1 MRQSETRYTAI
12 LWFWLIIFVWC
23 TIWIFTFYMMFRQ
36 DRLDAM
42 AIAGLAVLLGIYIG
56 WRGVR
61 FALDLKKFGDVSLT
75 PRLGAPARP
84 GGRFVGLL
92 RFQDKFPAMPE
103 VEAEIRCQRVTW
115 RAWLSGKTSR
125 TEEVVWSRR
134 ERFPLRRRG
143 LGAGAEISFDIP
155 ADARPTD
162 LAEEHSDEFDRF
174 SREGGEARHFHRWEI
189 AVVAQVPG
197 IDLDRDF
204 AIVIE
209 PDPATAAPE
218 KQESVVAAPPVPS
231 IHDSKWYKRIFALVF
246 LVVIFFPF
254 GLFLAP
260 RIIAGSP
267 ALGSLFP
274 ASWSTAE
281 YVPPPEPVLPPKTPW
296 ITDTRTWSMPMQ
308 EFAPYLGIAANGIRR
323 TRVNGQERFSFD
335 EIVIEKN
342 PGRAEVTYLSLGINV
357 TYHDTEVDDTRSTGG
372 FSRGLQN
379 IQGKLTAENPVL
391 VLRNLSIESS
401 SPKGHIARTRISL
414 AINAVSGQL
423 GRNGAWKQVHEVSRH
438 FTGR

>member
-1 MRQSETRYTAI
+1 MRQSEPRYTAI
-12 LWFWLIIFVWC
+12 LWPWLIIFVWC
-23 TIWIFTFYMMFRQ
+23 ALWFFVSYMAFRQ

-61 FALDLKKFGDVSLT
+61 VALDLKKFGVVSLT
-75 PRLGAPARP
+75 PRLGASARP

-92 RFQDKFPAMPE
+92 RFQDKVPAMPE
-103 VEAEIRCQRVTW
+103 IEAEIRCQHVTW
-115 RAWLSGKTSR
+115 FAYSSGKASR
-125 TEEVVWSRR
+125 TEEVVWSSR
-134 ERFPLRRRG
+134 ERFPLRCRG
-143 LGAGAEISFDIP
+143 LGAGAEISFDIA

-162 LAEEHSDEFDRF
+162 LAEEHDEEFDRF
-174 SREGGEARHFHRWEI
+174 RRDGGEARHFHRWEI

-197 IDLDRDF
+197 IDLDRGF
-204 AIVIE
+204 SIVIE
-209 PDPATAAPE
+209 PDPATATTTTDKPE
-218 KQESVVAAPPVPS
+218 AVVAATDPSGAMTLNWFGWVMLLIIVLMVLWSVFGDRLFVGTVGPDPSLPAPPQTT
-231 IHDSKWYKRIFALVF
+231 
-246 LVVIFFPF
+246 
-254 GLFLAP
+254 
-260 RIIAGSP
+260 
-267 ALGSLFP
+267 
-274 ASWSTAE
+274 TA
-281 YVPPPEPVLPPKTPW
+281 VAPEPVLPPKTPW

-323 TRVNGQERFSFD
+323 TRVNGPERFSFD

-372 FSRGLQN
+372 FARGLQN

-401 SPKGHIARTRISL
+401 SPKGHIARTRIYL

>member
-1 MRQSETRYTAI
+1 MRQPEPRYTAI
-12 LWFWLIIFVWC
+12 LWLWLIIFVWC
-23 TIWIFTFYMMFRQ
+23 AIWFFAFYT
-36 DRLDAM
+36 M
-42 AIAGLAVLLGIYIG
+42 AVRGDNPVGVVTAGLAVLLGIYIG

-61 FALDLKKFGDVSLT
+61 VALDLKKFGVVSLT

-115 RAWLSGKTSR
+115 RAWLSGKTSSD
-125 TEEVVWSRR
+125 EEVVWSSR

-162 LAEEHSDEFDRF
+162 LAEEHRDEFDRF

-218 KQESVVAAPPVPS
+218 KHESVVAAPPVPS

-254 GLFLAP
+254 GFFLAP

-274 ASWSTAE
+274 ASWSTPE

-323 TRVNGQERFSFD
+323 TRVNGRERFSFD

-342 PGRAEVTYLSLGINV
+342 PGRAEVTYFELNFSV
-357 TYHDTEVDDTRSTGG
+357 TYHDQESDDTRSTGG
-372 FSRGLQN
+372 FGKQIEN
-379 IQGKLTAENPVL
+379 IRGKLTAENPVL
-391 VLRNLSIESS
+391 VLRNLAVEGPH
-401 SPKGHIARTRISL
+401 PKGHIASIRYDL
-414 AINAVSGQL
+414 AVNAVSGH
-423 GRNGAWKQVHEVSRH
+423 RKYVHEVSRKI
-438 FTGR
+438 TSR

>member
-1 MRQSETRYTAI
+1 MRQSEPRYTAI
-12 LWFWLIIFVWC
+12 QWPWLFISLWCALWF
-23 TIWIFTFYMMFRQ
+23 FTFYMGLRQ
-36 DRLDAM
+36 DRPIGVAL
-42 AIAGLAVLLGIYIG
+42 AGLMALLGINMG
-56 WRGVR
+56 WRR
-61 FALDLKKFGDVSLT
+61 IRMALDLKKYGVVSLT
-75 PRLGAPARP
+75 QRLGTPARP

-92 RFQDKFPAMPE
+92 RFQDKFPASPE
-103 VEAEIRCQRVTW
+103 IEAEIRCQHVTW
-115 RAWLSGKTSR
+115 QTWSSGKTSR
-125 TEEVVWSRR
+125 SEEVVWSSR

-162 LAEEHSDEFDRF
+162 LAEEHDKEFDQFRLD
-174 SREGGEARHFHRWEI
+174 GGKSRHFHRWEI
-189 AVVAQVPG
+189 AVLAQVPG
-197 IDLDRDF
+197 IDLDRGF
-204 AIVIE
+204 AVLIG
-209 PDPATAAPE
+209 PDPATVAPE

-231 IHDSKWYKRIFALVF
+231 IYDSKWYKRIFTLVF

-267 ALGSLFP
+267 ALASLFP

-308 EFAPYLGIAANGIRR
+308 QFAPYLGIAANGIRR

-342 PGRAEVTYLSLGINV
+342 PGRAEVTYFSLRINV

-372 FSRGLQN
+372 FDKGLQEIN
-379 IQGKLTAENPVL
+379 GKLTAENPVL

-401 SPKGHIARTRISL
+401 SPKGHIARTRIYL
-414 AINAVSGQL
+414 AVNARTGQI
-423 GRNGAWKQVHEVSRH
+423 GRNGAWKQVHEMSRH
-438 FTGR
+438 FKGR